1 MANSQKADWQNI
13 AENNAVANKNNEL
26 INQNNIT
33 KAGIKATTD
42 AGLTQNVNSYLMEM
56 QKRYQQD
63 NDLKKARQDYLDTIG
78 LGTPTF
84 DPTKDPELTNLKNFY
99 TAAIQNKN
107 YTAANQLYQKIEKI
121 YDMKSKAYKNTFLEN
136 YAHKYG
142 LNYDPTNVS
151 GYKNGGKINDKNPF
165 SHDTGKKSYMDSN
178 TDNKIFLSSIHK
190 LINNNLK
197 GRKL

>member
-1 MANSQKADWQNI
+1 MSAGAQLEGAKEAAEERAKGQLANDQAVQQSMANSQKADWQNI

-33 KAGIKATTD
+33 KAGIKAATD

-63 NDLKKARQDYLDTIG
+63 NDMKKARQDYLDTIG

-107 YTAANQLYQKIEKI
+107 YTAANQLY
-121 YDMKSKAYKNTFLEN
+121 
-136 YAHKYG
+136 
-142 LNYDPTNVS
+142 
-151 GYKNGGKINDKNPF
+151 
-165 SHDTGKKSYMDSN
+165 
-178 TDNKIFLSSIHK
+178 
-190 LINNNLK
+190 
-197 GRKL
+197 